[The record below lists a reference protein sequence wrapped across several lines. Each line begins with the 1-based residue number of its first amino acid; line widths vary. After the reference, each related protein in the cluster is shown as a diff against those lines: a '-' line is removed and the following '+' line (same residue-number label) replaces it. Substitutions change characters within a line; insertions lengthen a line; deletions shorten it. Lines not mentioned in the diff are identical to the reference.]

1 MNDVKTELV
10 LRVSPPDGP
19 PEERALDG
27 DELFIGRSSD
37 CDVAISDRFL
47 SRRHA
52 RLLRRDGEWLVEDL
66 GSRNGT
72 LVNGVPIEEART
84 VGAGDEIRLSG
95 STLQLHHRATLSGDA
110 HDGSLGGHTIFRPA
124 SELIQDSTGSGVGAT
139 ASAEELRGYADRLRL
154 LNDVHRAL
162 AASLALD
169 ELLELIL
176 NAAFEHLSPEEAV
189 IFLRDAD
196 GEYQRV
202 ADRLTTDQDGGHLCS
217 RTLVREVAEKGL
229 AALVLD
235 AETDER
241 FGQAQSLLVSGV
253 RSLVAAPLADS
264 EGSLGMIALS
274 SRLHRRQFSEQDMEL
289 LVSLAAVAALRVRN
303 LALAEEAAERRRMAR
318 ELDLARQIQVALLP
332 DSLPGPAGYELHG
345 HNVPS
350 RGVSGD
356 IYLVRERGPSDGLLL
371 LVADVSGK
379 GMAASLLT
387 ASFEAL
393 AAGPIDEGLGAGD
406 ILERVNHLLH
416 RRTLASKYVTVFVAS
431 VEIESG
437 ELAYANGG
445 HNPGVLVRAGGEIE
459 RLGATGTPVGLLPEA
474 VYGTER
480 VALAP
485 GDTLVLYTDGITEAE
500 DAQDEE
506 FGLERLEA
514 ICRDHRKAP
523 LAELTAAIESGL
535 GEFVGERV
543 PADDRTLVLLRRSS
557 A

>member
-1 MNDVKTELV
+1 MNDLMNKLG
-10 LRVSPPDGP
+10 LRIVPPDGA
-19 PEERALDG
+19 PEERALEG
-27 DELFIGRSSD
+27 EELVIGRASD

-52 RLLRRDGEWLVEDL
+52 RLFRRDEEWLVEDL

-72 LVNGVPIEEART
+72 VVNGVPIEQARV
-84 VGAGDEIRLSG
+84 VGAGDEIQLSG
-95 STLQLHHRATLSGDA
+95 STLQLRFLAAPASDA
-110 HDGSLGGHTIFRPA
+110 SLASHTIFRPA
-124 SELIQDSTGSGVGAT
+124 SELIQDSST
-139 ASAEELRGYADRLRL
+139 AEASSSAEELRGYADRLRL

-162 AASLALD
+162 AGPLELD

-176 NAAFEHLSPEEAV
+176 SAAFEHLSPEEAV
-189 IFLRDAD
+189 IFLRDAE

-202 ADRLTTDQDGGHLCS
+202 AARLTSDQDSGHLFS
-217 RTLVREVAEKGL
+217 QTLVREVAEKGL

-253 RSLVAAPLADS
+253 RSLVAAPLADN

-332 DSLPGPAGYELHG
+332 DSLPSPAGYELHG

-356 IYLVRERGPSDGLLL
+356 IYLVRERGPGAGLLL

-393 AAGPIDEGLGAGD
+393 AAGPIDEGLDVGE

-431 VEIESG
+431 VEPESG

-459 RLGATGTPVGLLPEA
+459 RLGATGTPVGLLPKA
-474 VYGTER
+474 AYGTER
-480 VALAP
+480 VTLAP

-500 DAQDEE
+500 DVQDEE
-506 FGLERLEA
+506 FGLERLET
-514 ICRDHRKAP
+514 ICRDHRQAP
-523 LAELTAAIESGL
+523 LADLTAAIENGL
-535 GEFVGERV
+535 SAFVGECV
-543 PADDRTLVLLRRSS
+543 PADDRTLVLLRRSP